1 MHRAG
6 RPTLALLA
14 VVALVVFQLA
24 LGARADEHETDVGG
38 TPDRG
43 ATALEFV
50 LARLNRMNQLLD
62 AARTSADLDDPDD
75 LFFHRILG
83 ALKDEKF
90 RLRLE
95 GPFGIS
101 DSDPVLNRRA
111 QAWME
116 FFEDFDSVLTSAVEY
131 LRRDESVGLIDV
143 LLEQAN
149 SFRIDL
155 EIDQDPNF
163 GGRFQDREDAERVDV
178 LLTEMMALLRLARQ
192 EAAEDA
198 EAAIRL
204 LLQAESVKHEIND
217 SASFTNTQVLGV
229 SVADWM
235 DFVDAFDVALV
246 RAGQLAD
253 SDLEAAKV
261 QIDEAQRLK
270 EALEAKLRAAVSAP
284 PATPTATP
292 TPTPTIASA
301 ATITTPSAATT
312 PQPQLIPTPTQRTI
326 PTGPSILLTGVDQ
339 NGRAPVGSSVGITV
353 TGLTPNGFFTKALC
367 RDTICETSQLQ
378 AEASGRWQGS
388 TGPLLAGNYTVNVFE
403 QASGRSAQASF
414 QVR

>member
-1 MHRAG
+1 M
-6 RPTLALLA
+6 
-14 VVALVVFQLA
+14 ALVVFQLA

-149 SFRIDL
+149 GFRIDL

-261 QIDEAQRLK
+261 QIDEAQHLK

-284 PATPTATP
+284 PATPTAGVP
-292 TPTPTIASA
+292 T
-301 ATITTPSAATT
+301 
-312 PQPQLIPTPTQRTI
+312 PTPTQRTI

-388 TGPLLAGNYTVNVFE
+388 TGPLQAGNYTVNVFE